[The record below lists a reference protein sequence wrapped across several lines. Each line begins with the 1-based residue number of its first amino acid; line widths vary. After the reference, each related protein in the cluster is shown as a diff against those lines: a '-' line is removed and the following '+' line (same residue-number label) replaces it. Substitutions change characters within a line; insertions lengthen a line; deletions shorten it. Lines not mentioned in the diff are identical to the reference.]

1 MATEKTKLKFF
12 SIVFGC
18 DPEFFFRKGKK
29 IVGAEIVLPK
39 DGLLSSEED
48 TYPSKIV
55 IDGVQAELNPQPNT
69 CRESLSYNIAD
80 SFVALKKHLATFK
93 GIGIDF
99 TQTIELTG
107 DDFQRLSDDSKKFG
121 CMPSKNAYKGGRN
134 GRITVNPDT
143 YRYRSAGGH
152 IHIGGRDF
160 LPEGFFDNPVRIIQM
175 MDILVGN
182 TCVLID
188 RDPGNVE
195 RRKVYGKAGEFRTP
209 PHGVEYRT
217 LSNFWLRSY
226 QLMSLVMGLARHACI
241 IVANDMD
248 KEFLKLVDM
257 KDVSNAIN
265 NNDFQLALRNFKKI
279 EKLLLEITPANTE
292 GDYPIDATNIADF
305 RHFVKKGL
313 DYWFKEEPME
323 HWIEHSEEARLGFYD
338 WLEFEVR
345 VDRKKEA

>member
-1 MATEKTKLKFF
+1 MKENPKLKFF

-29 IVGAEIVLPK
+29 VIGAEIVLPA
-39 DGLLSSEED
+39 DGLLVNPD
-48 TYPSKIV
+48 DYAQSKIV
-55 IDGVQAELNPQPNT
+55 IDGVQAELNPAPNT
-69 CRESLSYNIAD
+69 CREALAFGIAD
-80 SFVALKKHLATFK
+80 SFLALKEHLADFK

-99 TQTIELTG
+99 TQTIKLSG
-107 DDFQRLSDDSKKFG
+107 DDFERLSDNSKKFG
-121 CMPSKNAYKGGRN
+121 CMPSKSAYNGGRD

-160 LPEGFFDNPVRIIQM
+160 LPKGFFDNPVRIIQM

-182 TCVLID
+182 TCVLFD
-188 RDPGNVE
+188 RDPGNIE
-195 RRKVYGKAGEFRTP
+195 RRKVYGKAGEFRVP

-226 QLMSLVMGLARHACI
+226 QLTSLVMGLARHACI

-248 KEFLKLVDM
+248 GEFLKLVDM

-279 EKLLLEITPANTE
+279 EKLLLEITPEEE
-292 GDYPIDATNIADF
+292 GAYPIDSTNIKQF

-313 DYWFKEEPME
+313 DHWFKEEPME
-323 HWIEHSEEARLGFYD
+323 HWVEHSKEAGLGFYD
-338 WLEFEVR
+338 WLEIV
-345 VDRKKEA
+345 VDADMRKEA